1 MLRRPVLALAGAL
14 YLIVPL
20 GPGPARAQALPDT
33 APAAPGKAGPACVV
47 APRPNSLW
55 SLAQCCSRDLASDP
69 GCRYYSADHDFI
81 ILKDHSPK
89 KPAAY
94 LIIPT
99 MKVTGIEDPQIFRS
113 PVVDFWQYGWREA
126 QRLVARPSVDTAL
139 AINSAVGRTQNQLHI
154 HIACVLPEVADALAG
169 NAAKIGSDP
178 TAPLGLRLGPF
189 DHHYRVI
196 ATTGLAGGDSPF
208 SLAAAMPDAAPD
220 MARVSIAV
228 VGSAT
233 LGAYYVLETRAGGGN
248 PGAAEELLDQFCR

>member
-1 MLRRPVLALAGAL
+1 MLRRPFLGLASAL
-14 YLIVPL
+14 YLLAL
-20 GPGPARAQALPDT
+20 GADPARAQGLPD
-33 APAAPGKAGPACVV
+33 AQPAASGKAAAACVV

-69 GCRYYSADHDFI
+69 GCRYYSAADDFI

-99 MKVTGIEDPQIFRS
+99 MKVTGIEDPQIFRP
-113 PVVDFWQYGWREA
+113 PVADFWQFGWQEA
-126 QRLVARPSVDTAL
+126 QRFVARPAANMAL

-154 HIACVLPEVADALAG
+154 HIACVLPEVGHALAA

-178 TAPLGLRLGPF
+178 TAPLGLRFGSSGHL
-189 DHHYRVI
+189 YRVI

-208 SLAAAMPDAAPD
+208 SLAAAIPGAAAD
-220 MARVSIAV
+220 MARVGIAV

-233 LGAYYVLETRAGGGN
+233 PGAYYVLETRAGAGN